1 MKTNTFTLKLV
12 LTSILFLQSYLFVF
26 SQKQNITLEDIFTK
40 GTFAAKGVQGF
51 TSMKDGKYY
60 CNLDSNQNLVKY
72 EFATGDAIEILVNH
86 DDLKLNANDKPI
98 EISSFEFSDNELKIL
113 IPTQVESIYRHSF
126 KAVYYVFD
134 LGKKKLSKP
143 LSDKVMHA
151 SFSPD
156 GSKIAYV
163 KENNLF
169 FYDLN
174 RSHEIQ
180 ITKDGKMN
188 NIINGSTDW
197 VYEEEFAIWKGF
209 FWSPNGDK
217 IAFYR
222 FDESKVKEFEMAI
235 YGTLYP
241 SQTKFKYPKAG
252 EANSVINIYVY
263 DTKSE
268 LIAEMETGKEINIY
282 FPRVQWTKDN
292 NKLCIQRLNRLQ
304 NKLELLL
311 AEAST
316 GKSSVIYTEENKYYI
331 DITDNLTFLNDGKSF
346 IITSEKDGW
355 NHLYHYDLSG
365 KLIKQITKGNWDVD
379 EFYGVDEKTKTLF
392 YNSAETLKN
401 KKSFNAS
408 NERYVYSI
416 GMNGKNKVSISS
428 AKGWNTAIF
437 NSAFTYFL
445 NVSSTLNNPTSYS
458 LYDSKG
464 KQIRVLEDNAKLKE
478 KLKNYNISSAEFFE
492 IKNGY
497 NEELNA
503 WIIKPSNFNPDEK
516 HPVLMYAYNGPGHQ
530 LAVDRWFGSNYFW
543 YQMLAQKGYIIV
555 CVDGRG
561 TGFRGEEFKKCTYK
575 QLGKFEIED
584 QIAAAKELGKL
595 SYVDASRIGF
605 WGWSFGGYMASLA
618 ISKGADIFKSAI
630 SVAPVTNWRYYDNIY
645 TERYMQIPQTNGDSY
660 DSNSPI
666 NHVEKIKGNY
676 LIIHGTADDNVH
688 FQNTVEMLD
697 AMIKKGVKYDS
708 EFYPNKNHGIGGSK
722 TRLHLYDRMT
732 RFILEKL

>member
-1 MKTNTFTLKLV
+1 V
-12 LTSILFLQSYLFVF
+12 R
-26 SQKQNITLEDIFTK
+26 
-40 GTFAAKGVQGF
+40 
-51 TSMKDGKYY
+51 
-60 CNLDSNQNLVKY
+60 Y
-72 EFATGDAIEILVNH
+72 EFATGKAIDVLVNH
-86 DDLKLNANDKPI
+86 EDLKLNGADKAI
-98 EISSFEFSDNELKIL
+98 EFSSFEFSEDETKIL
-113 IPTQVESIYRHSF
+113 IPTMAESIYRHSY

-134 LGKKKLSKP
+134 LTKKKLSKP
-143 LSDKVMHA
+143 ISDKVMHA

-156 GSKIAYV
+156 ANKIAYV

-174 RSHEIQ
+174 RMQEVQ

-197 VYEEEFAIWKGF
+197 VYEEEFAIWKAF
-209 FWSPNGDK
+209 FWSPKGDK
-217 IAFYR
+217 IAFFR
-222 FDESKVKEFEMAI
+222 FDESKVKEFEMAM
-235 YGTLYP
+235 YGSLYP

-252 EANSVINIYVY
+252 EANSIINIYVY

-268 LIAEMETGKEINIY
+268 LIAEMETGGETDVY
-282 FPRVQWTKDN
+282 YPRMQWTKDN

-304 NKLELLL
+304 NKLELLI
-311 AEAST
+311 ADANS
-316 GKSSVIYTEENKYYI
+316 GKSNVIYTETNKYYVE
-331 DITDNLTFLNDGKSF
+331 ITSNLYFLKDGKSF
-346 IITSEKDGW
+346 IISSERDGW

-392 YNSAETLKN
+392 YNCAETAN
-401 KKSFNAS
+401 SKKSFNAS
-408 NERYVYSI
+408 NQRYVYSI
-416 GMNGKNKVSISS
+416 GLNGKNKAVISS
-428 AKGWNTAIF
+428 AKAWNTAIF

-445 NVSSTLNNPTSYS
+445 NVSSTLNNPTSYA
-458 LYDSKG
+458 LFDSKG
-464 KQIRVLEDNAKLKE
+464 NQIRVLEDNAKLKD
-478 KLKNYNISSAEFFE
+478 KLKNYNMSNAEFFD
-492 IKNGY
+492 IKNSY

-503 WIIKPSNFNPDEK
+503 WIMKPTNFSADK
-516 HPVLMYAYNGPGHQ
+516 KYPVLMYAYNGPGHQ
-530 LAVDRWFGSNYFW
+530 LAVDRWMGSNYFW

-561 TGFRGEEFKKCTYK
+561 TGFKGEEFKKCTYQ

-584 QIAAAKELGKL
+584 QIYVAKALAKL
-595 SYVDASRIGF
+595 SYVDANRVGF
-605 WGWSFGGYMASLA
+605 WGWSFGGYMAGLA
-618 ISKGADIFKSAI
+618 ISKGADVFKSAI

-645 TERYMQIPQTNGDSY
+645 TERYMRIPQENGESY

-722 TRLHLYDRMT
+722 TRLHLYERMT